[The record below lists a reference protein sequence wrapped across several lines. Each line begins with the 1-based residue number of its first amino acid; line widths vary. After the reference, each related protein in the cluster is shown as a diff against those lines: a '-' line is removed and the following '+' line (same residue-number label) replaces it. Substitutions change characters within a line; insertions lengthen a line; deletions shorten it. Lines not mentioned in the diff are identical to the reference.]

1 MDSTIQVVG
10 MTTNS
15 NRHPIHNYRTD
26 SHHEE
31 RNDYIPRGHRYRT
44 ADDVQSRLGINDGWL
59 LRYIPSATQETTLG
73 TRISHIFR
81 SYGNYFWYPVTPD

>member
-59 LRYIPSATQETTLG
+59 LRYIPSATQETIQRYRLERDSLTNRNDG
-73 TRISHIFR
+73 S
-81 SYGNYFWYPVTPD
+81 VK

>member
-1 MDSTIQVVG
+1 

-59 LRYIPSATQETTLG
+59 LRYIPSTTQETIQRYQLQRDSLTNRNDG
-73 TRISHIFR
+73 S
-81 SYGNYFWYPVTPD
+81 VK

>member
-59 LRYIPSATQETTLG
+59 LRYIPSTTQETIQRYQLQRDSLTNRNDG
-73 TRISHIFR
+73 S
-81 SYGNYFWYPVTPD
+81 VK